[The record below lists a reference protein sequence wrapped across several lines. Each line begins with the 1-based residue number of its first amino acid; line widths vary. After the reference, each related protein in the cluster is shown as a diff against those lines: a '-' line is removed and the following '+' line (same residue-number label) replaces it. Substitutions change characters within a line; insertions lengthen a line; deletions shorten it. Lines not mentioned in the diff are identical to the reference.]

1 MTNTKPRRF
10 RLTAFWSS
18 LRRSPVSA
26 RASAARPRAASL
38 SPAAKRNARLMK
50 QRNNAA
56 ARRRA
61 AMTRENALYQQIVLA
76 AFRNSLKRPVMK

>member
-1 MTNTKPRRF
+1 
-10 RLTAFWSS
+10 
-18 LRRSPVSA
+18 
-26 RASAARPRAASL
+26 
-38 SPAAKRNARLMK
+38 MK

>member
-1 MTNTKPRRF
+1 MQCNSKMKK
-10 RLTAFWSS
+10 
-18 LRRSPVSA
+18 
-26 RASAARPRAASL
+26 SL

-61 AMTRENALYQQIVLA
+61 AMTRENALYREIFLA
-76 AFRNSLKRPVMK
+76 ALRNSLKRPVINNKRK